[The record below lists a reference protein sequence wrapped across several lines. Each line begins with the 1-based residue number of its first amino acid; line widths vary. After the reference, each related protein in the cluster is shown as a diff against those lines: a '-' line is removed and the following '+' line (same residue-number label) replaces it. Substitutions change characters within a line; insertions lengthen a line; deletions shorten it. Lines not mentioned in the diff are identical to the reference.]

1 MLKNFMKIA
10 FRNLLKNKTY
20 SFINIFGL
28 SVGIMCT
35 ILILLWVNDEI
46 SYDMFNKNAKQIYR
60 VIQYDNNGKNSR
72 SPAQLAP
79 TLAAS
84 IPEIESYARIV
95 KLPRL
100 IFKRSTN
107 NFYEDNGIIVDPKFF
122 TMFDYP
128 LLKGDPKTF
137 LSEPG
142 NIVIT
147 ESLAR
152 KYFGN
157 EDPINKT
164 IQLDG
169 QNDVKVTGVLKD
181 IPGQSHIQFNF
192 VMPFSLWELIS
203 SSDVKNWGAFNYTTY
218 LELKKNA
225 NLSAATIKINQISR
239 SKIPQQLLSDWK
251 KFELQPL
258 SQCHLSADIKNEQF
272 LGNFTVA
279 EDGKT
284 VYMFSMIA
292 FFILL
297 LACINF
303 MNLST
308 ARSGM
313 RTREIGLKKVI
324 GSSRLQLILQ
334 FLGEFFLISVIA
346 FTFAIVF
353 VHLLLPYFNQIS
365 GKQLVINHSRNL
377 IAYILIILSTTLL
390 GGFYPAFYLSSFN
403 PIRILK
409 GQIHGSLKAKNF
421 RSLLVV
427 FQFAISI
434 MLVTGTITVFRQ
446 LLYIQNKNLG
456 FQKENIIYTPIAG
469 NTGSKYTSLKN
480 ELLKNPD
487 ILAVTAKDCL
497 PTNLRRNLVDFY
509 WKGKAPG
516 QNVLM
521 ELTGVD
527 YKYFEALNIK
537 FVQGRSFSE
546 EYPTDANAFIL
557 NEEAVKQ
564 TGLKSP
570 VGEKF
575 ATYNKSGIIIGVIK
589 NTNFKSLHNTVNPQV
604 FHLMN
609 NVGAEAAYTGV
620 ILIKIKGMDQTG
632 SLSFIENTWKSFN
645 PDVPFEYHFL
655 DKAYERLYSSD
666 QRTRT
671 IFNYFSFLA
680 IMIACLGLYGLAAFT
695 AEKRRKEIGIR
706 KTLGADVK
714 SIASMFINDFSILVL
729 LSNVIAFPIAY
740 YFMNGWLQD
749 FAYRVEL
756 TWWVFVLS
764 GGVALLIA
772 LLTVS
777 YQAIKA
783 AIANP
788 IEALRYE

>member
-1 MLKNFMKIA
+1 MLKNFLKIA

-28 SVGIMCT
+28 SIGIMCS

-79 TLAAS
+79 ALAAS

-100 IFKRSTN
+100 IFKRGTN
-107 NFYEDNGIIVDPKFF
+107 NFYEDSGIIVDPSFF

-128 LLKGDPKTF
+128 LLKGNPKTF

-157 EDPINKT
+157 EDPLNKT

-169 QNDVKVTGVLKD
+169 QNDVKVTGVLKE
-181 IPGQSHIQFNF
+181 IPGQSHIQFKF
-192 VMPFSLWELIS
+192 VMPFSLWEILS
-203 SSDVKNWGAFNYTTY
+203 SSDVKNWGAFNYATY
-218 LELKKNA
+218 LKLKKNA
-225 NLSAATIKINQISR
+225 DAAENKMNQIAGSR
-239 SKIPQQLLSDWK
+239 IPQQLLTDWK

-279 EDGKT
+279 EDGKS

-313 RTREIGLKKVI
+313 RTREIGLKKVV
-324 GSSRLQLILQ
+324 GSSRMQLILQ
-334 FLGEFFLISVIA
+334 FLGEFFLLSIIA
-346 FTFAIVF
+346 FAFAIVF
-353 VHLLLPYFNQIS
+353 VHLLLPYFNIIS
-365 GKQLVINHSRNL
+365 GKQLVIDHSKNI

-409 GQIHGSLKAKNF
+409 GQIHGSLKARNM

-434 MLVTGTITVFRQ
+434 ILVAGTIIVFRQ
-446 LLYIQNKNLG
+446 LQYIQNKNLG

-469 NTGSKYTSLKN
+469 NTGSKYTALKN
-480 ELLKNPD
+480 ELLKNPYVS
-487 ILAVTAKDCL
+487 AVTAKDCL
-497 PTNLRRNLVDFY
+497 PTNLRRNLVDFF
-509 WKGKAPG
+509 WDEKAPG
-516 QNVLM
+516 KNVLM

-537 FVQGRSFSE
+537 FVAGRSFSE
-546 EYPTDANAFIL
+546 EYLTDANAFIL

-570 VGEKF
+570 IGEKF
-575 ATYNKSGIIIGVIK
+575 ATYNKSGIIVGVIK

-604 FHLMN
+604 YHLMN

-620 ILIKIKGMDQTG
+620 MLIKIKGVNQTE
-632 SLSFIENTWKSFN
+632 SLSSIETTWKSFI

-655 DKAYERLYSSD
+655 DQTYERLYSSE

-714 SIASMFINDFSILVL
+714 TIVSMFVNEFSILVL
-729 LSNVIAFPIAY
+729 LANVIACPLAY
-740 YFMNGWLQD
+740 YFLNGWLQD
-749 FAYRVEL
+749 FAYRVDL
-756 TWWVFVLS
+756 TWWIFVLS
-764 GGVALLIA
+764 GGVALIIA
-772 LLTVS
+772 LATVS
-777 YQAIKA
+777 FQAIKA
-783 AIANP
+783 ATANP